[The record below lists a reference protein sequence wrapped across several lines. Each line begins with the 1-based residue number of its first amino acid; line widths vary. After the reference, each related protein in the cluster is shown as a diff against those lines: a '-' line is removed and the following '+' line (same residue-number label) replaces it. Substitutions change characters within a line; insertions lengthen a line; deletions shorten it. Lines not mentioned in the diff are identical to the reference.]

1 MKLIDEFA
9 LAYIQGNLAA
19 GENGNPK
26 LAYEFAKACML
37 ERKNHISDGH
47 YFNRE
52 ATGAADPRAPDSNSR
67 RARITSQLLKEQE
80 ERDRNIDEQWMKE
93 GSQ

>member
-1 MKLIDEFA
+1 MKMIDEFA

-19 GENGNPK
+19 GGTGNPK
-26 LAYEFAKACML
+26 HAYEFAKMCML
-37 ERKNHISDGH
+37 ERKNHVSDGH

-52 ATGAADPRAPDSNSR
+52 A
-67 RARITSQLLKEQE
+67 TSQLLKEQE